1 MTGLDMELTLWD
13 DYTADHVN
21 GIVAVSTATE
31 ACQVIKTEHGNNGE
45 NKERKDRQTKKNEII
60 R

>member
-1 MTGLDMELTLWD
+1 MTGPDMEVTLRD

-31 ACQVIKTEHGNNGE
+31 ACQVIKTEHGKQWE
-45 NKERKDRQTKKNEII
+45 KQRKKRQTKKNELN

>member
-1 MTGLDMELTLWD
+1 MEATLWD

-31 ACQVIKTEHGNNGE
+31 ACQVIKTEHGKQWE
-45 NKERKDRQTKKNEII
+45 KQRKKRQTKKNELN

>member
-1 MTGLDMELTLWD
+1 MEVTLWD

-31 ACQVIKTEHGNNGE
+31 VCQVIKTEHGKQWE
-45 NKERKDRQTKKNEII
+45 KQRKKRQTDEEK
-60 R
+60 